1 MYINF
6 FKVII
11 DYLVALVAF
20 ILLLPFFLLLIIVLK
35 IANQGAGV
43 FFHQERTGK
52 HAKLFKIIKFK
63 TMRDDRDEE
72 GNFLPDSLRTTPV
85 GKFVRSTSLD
95 ELPQILNI
103 LKGEMSLIGPRPLL
117 KKYIPLYSEEQF
129 KRHLVKPGITGWAQ
143 VNGRNNIT
151 WARKFELDVWYVE
164 NISLILDIN
173 ILFRTFKK
181 VIKRNDITPE
191 NLNTHASFNG
201 NN

>member
-11 DYLVALVAF
+11 DYLAALVAF

-43 FFHQERTGK
+43 FFYQERTGK

-63 TMRDDRDEE
+63 TMRDDRDEK
-72 GNFLPDSLRTTPV
+72 GNLFPDSLRTTPV

-164 NISLILDIN
+164 NASLLLDIN
-173 ILFRTFKK
+173 ILFRTFEK
-181 VIKRNDITPE
+181 VIKRNDITSEDPQ
-191 NLNTHASFNG
+191 TFAPFNG
-201 NN
+201 KN

>member
-11 DYLVALVAF
+11 DYLAALVAF

-43 FFHQERTGK
+43 FFYQERTGK

-63 TMRDDRDEE
+63 TMRDDRDEK
-72 GNFLPDSLRTTPV
+72 GNLFPDSLRMTPV

-164 NISLILDIN
+164 NASLLLDIN
-173 ILFRTFKK
+173 ILFRTFEK
-181 VIKRNDITPE
+181 VIKRNDITSEDPQ
-191 NLNTHASFNG
+191 TFAPFNG
-201 NN
+201 KN